1 MRIIGQILGILLKI
15 IICVLVITV
24 TFAVSLILLS
34 GPYAE
39 PPEVIPELPPT
50 FEEMIPQGSRN
61 DSYVMV
67 SLLIGEEIVELPLE
81 IYLIGA
87 VSAEMPAS
95 FELEALKAQ
104 AVAARTNVL
113 YRMHVMPNLRHPNAQ
128 ACTDYTCCMAYSDD
142 ENLRE
147 RWGED
152 YIRYITRVIG
162 AVLDTDGIYI
172 SYKGEPILAVFHSS
186 SAGKTEASGNV
197 WITDLPYL
205 TSVDSPETAELVPG
219 YITTVTA
226 PKQDFKDKIANVRP
240 DAVFGASEGSW
251 ITDITYT
258 DSGRILELTIG
269 GAVFRGTELR
279 SMFSLRSTAV
289 SFEWIGDDIVFTVTG
304 NGHGVGLSQYGAN
317 AMAMDRINFRSILNH
332 YYTDV
337 ELLPK

>member
-15 IICVLVITV
+15 IIIVLVMTV
-24 TFAVSLILLS
+24 TFTVSLVLLS
-34 GPYAE
+34 GPYSE
-39 PPEVIPELPPT
+39 PPEVIPEPPPT
-50 FEEMIPQGSRN
+50 FEALIPQGSRN
-61 DSYVMV
+61 DSTAVV
-67 SLLIGEEIVELPLE
+67 SVLIGEEIVELPLE

-113 YRMHVMPNLRHPNAQ
+113 YRMHVMPKLRHPNAQ
-128 ACTDYTCCMAYSDD
+128 ICTDYTCCMAYSDD
-142 ENLRE
+142 EDLHE

-162 AVLDTDGIYI
+162 AVLDTDGVYI
-172 SYKGEPILAVFHSS
+172 SYNGEPILAAFHSS

-197 WITDLPYL
+197 WVTDLPYL
-205 TSVDSPETAELVPG
+205 ASVDSPETSELVPG
-219 YITTVTA
+219 FITTVQKT
-226 PKQDFKDKIANVRP
+226 KQDFKDKIANVRP
-240 DAVFGASEGSW
+240 DAVFGANESSW

-279 SMFSLRSTAV
+279 SMFNLRSTLI
-289 SFEWIGDDIVFTVTG
+289 SFEWIEGDIVFTVTG

-317 AMAMDRINFRSILNH
+317 AMAMEKNDYRSILYH

-337 ELLPK
+337 ELMPP

>member
-1 MRIIGQILGILLKI
+1 MRIIGQILEILLKI
-15 IICVLVITV
+15 IVIVLVITV

-34 GPYAE
+34 GPYEE
-39 PPEVIPELPPT
+39 PPEIVPELPPT
-50 FEEMIPQGSRN
+50 FEDLIPQGSRN
-61 DSYVMV
+61 DSDVMV
-67 SLLIGEEIVELPLE
+67 SLLLGVEIIQLPLE

-113 YRMHVMPNLRHPNAQ
+113 YKMHVMPNLRHPNAQ

-142 ENLRE
+142 ESLRE
-147 RWGED
+147 RWGDD

-162 AVLDTDGIYI
+162 TVLDTDGVYI
-172 SYKGEPILAVFHSS
+172 SYNGNPIFAAFHSS
-186 SAGKTEASGNV
+186 SAGKTEASENV

-205 TSVDSPETAELVPG
+205 TSVDSPETPELVPG
-219 YITTVTA
+219 FITTVSV

-251 ITDITYT
+251 ITEIMHTE
-258 DSGRILELTIG
+258 SGRILELTIG
-269 GAVFRGTELR
+269 GAVFKGTELR

-289 SFEWIGDDIVFTVTG
+289 SYEWIDGDIVFTVTG
-304 NGHGVGLSQYGAN
+304 NGHGVGMSQYGAN
-317 AMAMDRINFRSILNH
+317 AMAIDRNNFKSILNH
-332 YYTDV
+332 YYTGT
-337 ELLPK
+337 ELLPP